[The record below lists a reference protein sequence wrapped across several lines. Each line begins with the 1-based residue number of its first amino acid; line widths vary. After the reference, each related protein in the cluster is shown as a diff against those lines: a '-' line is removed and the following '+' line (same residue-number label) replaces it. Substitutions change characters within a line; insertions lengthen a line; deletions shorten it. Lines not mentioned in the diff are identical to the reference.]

1 MARKSKEFQRLFYPD
16 SVQKRSPSATPSQRK
31 EELAAFKSF
40 KQKIENTAEGKNAV
54 FVETPK
60 NLAKMSEV
68 LIEYI
73 EPFLAGTENYQ
84 EYSNF
89 LKIAVMS
96 WNMALVSE
104 EKGQELLKTL
114 FPGNSSDPEE
124 IEDEKEVQRIV
135 KKLIKRKLKF
145 FAEEKR
151 FITDFKLTQ
160 NSGRFHIS
168 VASSF
173 KM

>member
-1 MARKSKEFQRLFYPD
+1 M
-16 SVQKRSPSATPSQRK
+16 
-31 EELAAFKSF
+31 
-40 KQKIENTAEGKNAV
+40 
-54 FVETPK
+54 
-60 NLAKMSEV
+60 
-68 LIEYI
+68 IEYI
-73 EPFLAGTENYQ
+73 EPYIEDTDTYEERANLLEI
-84 EYSNF
+84 S
-89 LKIAVMS
+89 VMS

-104 EKGQELLKTL
+104 EERQELLKTL
-114 FPGNSSDPEE
+114 FPGDSSDPEE
-124 IEDEKEVQRIV
+124 IEDEREVQRLI

-151 FITDFKLTQ
+151 LITDFKLTQ

>member
-1 MARKSKEFQRLFYPD
+1 MARKSKEFRQLFYPD
-16 SVQKRSPSATPSQRK
+16 TVQKRSPSVTLSQRK
-31 EELAAFKSF
+31 KELAAFKSF
-40 KQKIENTAEGKNAV
+40 KQEIENSVEGTNAV

-68 LIEYI
+68 LMEYI
-73 EPFLAGTENYQ
+73 EPFLEGTETYQ
-84 EYSNF
+84 ECSS
-89 LKIAVMS
+89 LLEIAVMS

-104 EKGQELLKTL
+104 EERQELLKEL
-114 FPGNSSDPEE
+114 FSKHPSDPED
-124 IEDEKEVQRIV
+124 IEAEKELQRLMN
-135 KKLIKRKLKF
+135 KLIKRKLKF

-151 FITDFKLTQ
+151 FVTDFKLTQ
-160 NSGRFHIS
+160 NSGHFHIS